1 MKESAMKM
9 LLARIDEQLKEANKE
24 RESLFNGASLDDIVA
39 SDIDNDFDINF
50 IDDKVDW
57 VNFLLNVYQELR
69 KEDK

>member
-9 LLARIDEQLKEANKE
+9 LLARIDHELKEANKA
-24 RESLFNGASLDDIVA
+24 REHVFNGASLDDIVA

-50 IDDKVDW
+50 IADKVDLA
-57 VNFLLNVYQELR
+57 NFLLNVYQELR